1 MRITEYIYSDMSL
14 FVILVRPVQFVLC
27 CLLQENVPCG
37 VSEPALMSI
46 IEVFFHEWASQC
58 SSTFRPNNVKTATYE
73 QSVFWMLP
81 KHLIDLMV
89 VNCSK
94 ITPVRGAQVS
104 VTKKERK
111 AYTLER
117 VVIYY
122 LNEGEIPIE
131 KLQF

>member
-1 MRITEYIYSDMSL
+1 M
-14 FVILVRPVQFVLC
+14 FVILFRHVQFVLC
-27 CLLQENVPCG
+27 RLLQENVKVPCG

-58 SSTFRPNNVKTATYE
+58 SSTFRQNNVKTVRYE
-73 QSVFWMLP
+73 QCVSWILP

-89 VNCSK
+89 VNCLQ
-94 ITPVRGAQVS
+94 ITRARGAQVS

-111 AYTLER
+111 ACSLDG
-117 VVIYY
+117 VVIY
-122 LNEGEIPIE
+122 LLEGEIVIE